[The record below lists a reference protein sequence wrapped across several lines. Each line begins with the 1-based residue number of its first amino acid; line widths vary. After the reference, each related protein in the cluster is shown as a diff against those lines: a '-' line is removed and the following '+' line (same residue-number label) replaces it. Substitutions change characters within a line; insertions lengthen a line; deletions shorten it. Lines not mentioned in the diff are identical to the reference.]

1 MIMHLAIYS
10 TIKKFSLRVL
20 LSITLAFHS
29 GLTSATPRNVV
40 AGHLAAS
47 SRQVAFSVQEEQ
59 SIDIVVGDFESA
71 SVTELRSPGTRL
83 IFPFL
88 TPDGRR
94 LLVVR
99 QHPDNGV
106 SDLLSCTTNNFHCRQ
121 LHTSKDAISSPI
133 EIDEHRILFISSQL
147 RTDGPNLRSK
157 YLGFPVNRYVR
168 HDIWRLDVGQAPRRV
183 TDFELYELGHL
194 CITANNVYF
203 SGMGPRSDKPVIPK
217 YKALQRPMSDIYRLP
232 IDRTSGAI
240 SLPDVQLK
248 PVFLQEG
255 HTSSASV
262 SADESLAALIR
273 TTTNSPSGGYRYDL
287 VVQDLRTGASRTI
300 EPANR
305 LGFSRP
311 VFVGNA
317 VLVSEIF
324 NDRYIIKR
332 MLPGEAS
339 IQPVLEIS
347 DGLIIHAPVIEIAV
361 DQEAH

>member
-1 MIMHLAIYS
+1 MITHLAIYS
-10 TIKKFSLRVL
+10 TIKKFGLRVL

-47 SRQVAFSVQEEQ
+47 SRQVVFSVQEQQ
-59 SIDIVVGDFESA
+59 SIDIVVGDFESG

-94 LLVVR
+94 L
-99 QHPDNGV
+99 H
-106 SDLLSCTTNNFHCRQ
+106 LLSCTTNNFHCRQ

-157 YLGFPVNRYVR
+157 HLGFPVNRYVR

-183 TDFELYELGHL
+183 TDFELYELSHL

-217 YKALQRPMSDIYRLP
+217 YKALQRPMSNIYRLP

-300 EPANR
+300 EPR
-305 LGFSRP
+305 TVSDFRGRSLLGMRS
-311 VFVGNA
+311 
-317 VLVSEIF
+317 
-324 NDRYIIKR
+324 
-332 MLPGEAS
+332 
-339 IQPVLEIS
+339 
-347 DGLIIHAPVIEIAV
+347 
-361 DQEAH
+361 